1 MDLNVAHRESGFDEM
16 ISSYEGDTHM
26 DDDVGVDVAD
36 FMQHISTKHHG
47 QHVADEMETTS
58 WT

>member
-1 MDLNVAHRESGFDEM
+1 
-16 ISSYEGDTHM
+16 M
-26 DDDVGVDVAD
+26 DDDVGIDLVD
-36 FMQHISTKHHG
+36 FMQHIETKHHG